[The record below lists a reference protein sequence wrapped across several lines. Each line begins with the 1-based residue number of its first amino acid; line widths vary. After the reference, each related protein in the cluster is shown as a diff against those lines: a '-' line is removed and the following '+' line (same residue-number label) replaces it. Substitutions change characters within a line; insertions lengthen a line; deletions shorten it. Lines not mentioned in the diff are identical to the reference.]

1 MKENG
6 LWVIKKKDMD
16 SLVEELKKDGEVY
29 GVKPKEIRY
38 LFDKL
43 DKFEDP
49 GDRYIPT
56 LIPPKKYI
64 FPKQETLFKFKLKD
78 AISVEETA
86 EARPQVLLGVRPC
99 DINAINLLD
108 KIFGEANQDANYL
121 KKRAATTIIGIECN
135 SHCDKSS
142 FCNSVAALEANEGY
156 DVMLTDIGD
165 SFVGRAATD
174 RGKSIIKKAR
184 EFKKATEGA
193 SNKYEKALVKRR
205 KAFENR
211 LNINEPK
218 ELPMLLKA
226 NDNHPHWEEIGKICL
241 GCGACVLV
249 CPTCYCFDVFDTLD
263 LNLESGRRDRIWDG
277 CVLHDFAVVA
287 GGENFREGK
296 SSRLRHRWNRKFNY
310 LFTKWGRSNCV
321 GCGRCI
327 RACLVNISP
336 VTIVNTLAMKGPL
349 KVEI

>member
-1 MKENG
+1 MSTKEIF
-6 LWVIKKKDMD
+6 VIKKKDMD
-16 SLVEELKKDGEVY
+16 SLVRGLKKEGEVH

-38 LFDKL
+38 VFDRI

-49 GDRYIPT
+49 GDKYIPS
-56 LIPPKKYI
+56 LISPKKYMY
-64 FPKQETLFKFKLKD
+64 PQQETLLKFKLKE
-78 AISVEETA
+78 AVSVEEVA
-86 EARPQVLLGVRPC
+86 EAKPQILLGVRPC

-108 KIFGEANQDANYL
+108 KIFDEANQDANYL

-135 SHCDKSS
+135 KHCDESS
-142 FCNSVAALEANEGY
+142 FCNSVEALEANEGY
-156 DVMLTDIGD
+156 DIMLTDIGD
-165 SFVGRAATD
+165 SFIARIGTEK
-174 RGKSIIKKAR
+174 GKKIIGKAK
-184 EFKKATEGA
+184 EFKEATGEVP
-193 SNKYEKALVKRR
+193 NKYEKVLAKRS
-205 KAFENR
+205 KAFEKK
-211 LNINEPK
+211 LNINEAK

-263 LNLESGRRDRIWDG
+263 FNLEGGVRNRIWDG
-277 CVLHDFAVVA
+277 CVLRDFSVVA
-287 GGENFREGK
+287 GGENFREEK

-336 VTIVNTLAMKGPL
+336 ITIVNTLAVKGPI
-349 KVEI
+349 KAEV